1 MRLTQLFAPLMAIA
15 TLMASPA
22 AAQQNLFAPRVIVN
36 DQVITNFEH
45 QQRSSFL
52 ALLGATGDLDA
63 EAEARLIE
71 ERLQL
76 AAAEEQG
83 IELTAEQVRAGMEE
97 FASRAQLSAE
107 EFVQILNEV
116 GIATETYMDFV
127 RAGLVWREVIRARF
141 VPRST
146 ITDAEIDRALAVMN
160 QSGPVRVRVG
170 EIVLQATPDT
180 EEEITAL
187 AQQIQGMQSEGAFAA
202 AARQHSVAE
211 SAEEGGNIGWLPVV
225 NLPPGVLPVLLQLP
239 TGGVTPPI
247 PLGRGRVAL
256 YQMRGVQEAEQI
268 TPASTSVDYMQIL
281 IPGGRSDTA
290 LAEAA
295 RLTAQSDTCNDL
307 FGLTRNL
314 PEDRVI
320 RTTTALAEV
329 PNDIAMELA
338 RLDPGEAST
347 ALTRGD
353 ALVYVML
360 CHRQVFTD
368 VAPSRDGVRELL
380 LNRRVGQQAALYLEE
395 LRADA
400 FIRYP

>member
-1 MRLTQLFAPLMAIA
+1 MRLKMLFAPLLGIA
-15 TLMASPA
+15 TLIAGPG
-22 AAQQNLFAPRVIVN
+22 AAQQTLFAPRVIVN
-36 DQVITNFEH
+36 DQVITNYEH
-45 QQRSSFL
+45 QQRRSFL
-52 ALLGATGDLDA
+52 ELLGATGDLDA

-76 AAAEEQG
+76 QAADEQG
-83 IELTAEQVRAGMEE
+83 VELTPEQVRAGMEE
-97 FASRAQLSAE
+97 FASRAQLSAD

-116 GIATETYMDFV
+116 GIATETYVDFV
-127 RAGLVWREVIRARF
+127 RAGLIWREVVRARF
-141 VPRST
+141 VPRAG
-146 ITDAEIDRALAVMN
+146 ITDAEIDRALALMN

-180 EEEITAL
+180 EEEVTAL
-187 AQQIQGMQSEGAFAA
+187 AQRIQGLRSEGAFAA
-202 AARQHSVAE
+202 AARENSVAE
-211 SAEEGGNIGWLPVV
+211 SAEDGGDIGWLPVV
-225 NLPPGVLPVLLQLP
+225 NLPQGVLPVLLQLP
-239 TGGVTPPI
+239 NGGVTPPI

-281 IPGGRSDTA
+281 IPGGRT
-290 LAEAA
+290 EAA
-295 RLTAQSDTCNDL
+295 MTEASRLDAQSDTCNDL
-307 FGLTRNL
+307 YGLSRNL

-320 RTTTALAEV
+320 RTTGALAEV
-329 PNDIAMELA
+329 PTDIAMELA
-338 RLDPGEAST
+338 RLDPGESST

-353 ALVYVML
+353 SLVYLML

-380 LNRRVGQQAALYLEE
+380 LNRRVGQQAALYLQE